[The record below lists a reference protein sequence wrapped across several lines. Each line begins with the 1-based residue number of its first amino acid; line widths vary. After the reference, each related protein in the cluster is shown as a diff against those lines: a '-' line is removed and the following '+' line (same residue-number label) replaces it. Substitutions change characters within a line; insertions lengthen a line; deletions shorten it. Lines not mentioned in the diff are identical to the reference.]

1 MRRGCGKECWAGRFE
16 RAVREK
22 GGAGDAGGSWA
33 AGHAWSVGLLGWADA
48 RVREREA
55 GLDVGR
61 VGLGLLGFGFPSGLV
76 WVSLDWA
83 LVFLVLSPFLFYFPI
98 SSSNSN
104 SNQMNS
110 NLNLNSPKH
119 SNK

>member
-1 MRRGCGKECWAGRFE
+1 MAGRWLRRTRGRSVGE
-16 RAVREK
+16 
-22 GGAGDAGGSWA
+22 GSWA
-33 AGHAWSVGLLGWADA
+33 AGHAGSIGSLGWADA

-110 NLNLNSPKH
+110 NSDLNSPKH

>member
-1 MRRGCGKECWAGRFE
+1 MLRGPRALE
-16 RAVREK
+16 RAGEERATRGLREA
-22 GGAGDAGGSWA
+22 GA
-33 AGHAWSVGLLGWADA
+33 LGWADA